1 MSRVLKRPMFRMGG
15 AAEGITSGLDK
26 PRKQFFDGS
35 QPNPRRTFL
44 EAQQAA
50 IKPDILK
57 MMYAKQFP
65 NKTEEQV
72 QTEVDNFL
80 GGKDNIIANT
90 NTTNTTNN
98 TNMMQTTG
106 DAATGGLT
114 RDQIIA
120 QAMADAQKFSGSQ
133 EPMSR
138 NEMLARFLIPF
149 GLNLATATPT
159 GGLLST
165 AAGAAKQPV
174 EMLVK
179 GIDQRREAKTE
190 READLF
196 AAFLSSG
203 LQERR
208 EDKKLAAQK
217 LKDSRELLTL
227 YDKTKEENVIVRA
240 GDVYNNLENYGPAE
254 TNKEGRTFEKLEVA
268 NQIKEL
274 MGTIFELKNQ
284 ENLSGEEQ
292 LELEQAETVL
302 DYLKGNKNTKIFAS
316 ELLRDTNFLAD
327 VRTVVKNVF
336 ETTDK
341 YKEFAKDGF
350 TDQEE
355 LYIQRELDKAVKFY
369 LETGTFPP
377 EYMGAQAMATGGRAG
392 YRVGGGAIGGGEDMG
407 ANIVTETATTP
418 EPIQKIDYETLRARL
433 PKEITDDIVRLIA
446 SSPQALE
453 DFATIQTQ
461 QDVVLFNQKY
471 DVELVLPAEA

>member
-1 MSRVLKRPMFRMGG
+1 MSRTLKRPMFRMGG

-26 PRKQFFDGS
+26 PRKQFFDGT

-57 MMYAKQFP
+57 MMYSKQFP
-65 NKTEEQV
+65 DKTEEQV

-80 GGKDNIIANT
+80 GGKDNIIAD
-90 NTTNTTNN
+90 TNTTNN
-98 TNMMQTTG
+98 MNMVQLTG
-106 DAATGGLT
+106 DTATGGLT

-133 EPMSR
+133 PQMSGR
-138 NEMLARFLIPF
+138 EMAARFLIPF
-149 GLNLATATPT
+149 GLDLATRTPS
-159 GGLLST
+159 GNLLST
-165 AAGAAKQPV
+165 AAASAKAPA
-174 EMLVK
+174 EALFK
-179 GIDQRREAKTE
+179 SIDKRRDAKAE

-203 LQERR
+203 LEERR
-208 EDKKLAAQK
+208 EDKKAAAQR

-227 YDKTKEENVIVRA
+227 YDRTLKRNVVVQA
-240 GDVYNNLENYGPAE
+240 GDVYNNLDNYGPAE
-254 TNKEGRTFEKLEVA
+254 KKKDGRPFEKVEVA
-268 NQIKEL
+268 NLIEQKMAE
-274 MGTIFELKNQ
+274 IFKLKNQ
-284 ENLSGEEQ
+284 ESLSDEQ
-292 LELEQAETVL
+292 QLQLEQAETVV
-302 DYLKGNKNTKIFAS
+302 DYLKGSKNTKIFAD
-316 ELLRDTNFLAD
+316 ELLRDPNFLSD

-336 ETTDK
+336 EKTDK
-341 YKEFAKDGF
+341 YKEFQKDGI
-350 TDQEE
+350 TDQED
-355 LYIQRELDKAVKFY
+355 LYIQKELDKAVKFY

-392 YRVGGGAIGGGEDMG
+392 YQMGGGADMG
-407 ANIVTETATTP
+407 QMPTN

-433 PKEITDDIVRLIA
+433 PKEITDDIVKLIA
-446 SSPQALE
+446 SSPEALE

>member
-1 MSRVLKRPMFRMGG
+1 MNRTLRRPMFRMGG

-35 QPNPRRTFL
+35 KPNPRRTFL

-65 NKTEEQV
+65 DKTEEQV

-80 GGKDNIIANT
+80 SGNDNIIANT
-90 NTTNTTNN
+90 NTTNT
-98 TNMMQTTG
+98 MQIAG
-106 DAATGGLT
+106 DRATAIPSIEEKAAE
-114 RDQIIA
+114 
-120 QAMADAQKFSGSQ
+120 AMANAKRFAGSQ

-203 LQERR
+203 LQDRR
-208 EDKKLAAQK
+208 EDKKLAAQE
-217 LKDSRELLTL
+217 LKDSKELLTL
-227 YDKTKEENVIVRA
+227 YDRTLQRNVVVQA
-240 GDVYNNLENYGPAE
+240 GDVYNNLTNYEPAK
-254 TNKEGRTFEKLEVA
+254 TDKEGRTFEKLEVG
-268 NQIKEL
+268 NLIEQK
-274 MGTIFELKNQ
+274 MGEIFELEAKEDKTAEDLQ
-284 ENLSGEEQ
+284 EIEKAKAV
-292 LELEQAETVL
+292 LE
-302 DYLKGNKNTKIFAS
+302 YLQGNKNTSAFSNALLKDLEYQKKLRRSIS
-316 ELLRDTNFLAD
+316 EKL
-327 VRTVVKNVF
+327 K
-336 ETTDK
+336 TTDK
-341 YKEFAKDGF
+341 YSGTLDATKELQLK
-350 TDQEE
+350 QEIDAA
-355 LYIQRELDKAVKFY
+355 LKIYI
-369 LETGTFPP
+369 ETGKFPP
-377 EYMGAQAMATGGRAG
+377 ELQLAKGGRVEYQMG
-392 YRVGGGAIGGGEDMG
+392 GDVNMGGGADMSQMPT
-407 ANIVTETATTP
+407 N

-446 SSPQALE
+446 SSPEALE

>member
-1 MSRVLKRPMFRMGG
+1 MLYASKF
-15 AAEGITSGLDK
+15 
-26 PRKQFFDGS
+26 
-35 QPNPRRTFL
+35 
-44 EAQQAA
+44 
-50 IKPDILK
+50 PD
-57 MMYAKQFP
+57 
-65 NKTEEQV
+65 KTEEQV

-80 GGKDNIIANT
+80 SGKDNIIADT

-254 TNKEGRTFEKLEVA
+254 TDKEGRTFEKLEVA

-292 LELEQAETVL
+292 LQLEQAETVL

-316 ELLRDTNFLAD
+316 ELLRDPNFLAD
-327 VRTVVKNVF
+327 VRTVAKNVF

-341 YKEFAKDGF
+341 YKEFQKDGI

-392 YRVGGGAIGGGEDMG
+392 YQMGGGADMG
-407 ANIVTETATTP
+407 QMPTN

-446 SSPQALE
+446 SSPEALE

>member
-50 IKPDILK
+50 IEPDILK
-57 MMYAKQFP
+57 MMYSRQFP

-80 GGKDNIIANT
+80 SGKDNIIANT
-90 NTTNTTNN
+90 NTTNTTN
-98 TNMMQTTG
+98 TMQTAG
-106 DAATGGLT
+106 DRATALPS
-114 RDQIIA
+114 RDQVA
-120 QAMADAQKFSGSQ
+120 AEAMANAKRFVGSQ

-149 GLNLATATPT
+149 GLDFATRTPSGNLFATA
-159 GGLLST
+159 
-165 AAGAAKQPV
+165 AASAKAPAQA
-174 EMLVK
+174 LIK
-179 GIDQRREAKTE
+179 SIDERRDAKTE

-208 EDKKLAAQK
+208 EDKKAAAQR

-227 YDKTKEENVIVRA
+227 YDRTLKRNVVVQA
-240 GDVYNNLENYGPAE
+240 GDVYNNLDNYGPAE
-254 TNKEGRTFEKLEVA
+254 KKKDGRPFEKVEVA
-268 NQIKEL
+268 NLIEQKMAE
-274 MGTIFELKNQ
+274 IFKLKNQ
-284 ENLSGEEQ
+284 ESLSDEQ
-292 LELEQAETVL
+292 QLQLEQAETVV
-302 DYLKGNKNTKIFAS
+302 DYLKGNKNTKIFAN
-316 ELLRDTNFLAD
+316 ELLRDPNFLSD

-336 ETTDK
+336 EKTDK
-341 YKEFAKDGF
+341 YKEFKKDGF
-350 TDQEE
+350 TKQED
-355 LYIQRELDKAVKFY
+355 LYIQKELDKAVKFY

-392 YRVGGGAIGGGEDMG
+392 YQMGGGADMG
-407 ANIVTETATTP
+407 QMPTN

-433 PKEITDDIVRLIA
+433 PKEITDDIVKLIA
-446 SSPQALE
+446 SSPEALE

>member
-1 MSRVLKRPMFRMGG
+1 LDNMNRTLRRPMFRMGG

-57 MMYAKQFP
+57 MMYSKQFP
-65 NKTEEQV
+65 DKTEEQV

-80 GGKDNIIANT
+80 SGKDNIIADT

-254 TNKEGRTFEKLEVA
+254 TDKEGRTFEKLEVA

-292 LELEQAETVL
+292 LQLEQAETVL

-316 ELLRDTNFLAD
+316 ELLRDPNFLAD
-327 VRTVVKNVF
+327 VRTVAKNVF

-341 YKEFAKDGF
+341 YKEFQKDGI

-392 YRVGGGAIGGGEDMG
+392 YQMGGGADMG
-407 ANIVTETATTP
+407 QMPTN

-446 SSPQALE
+446 SSPEALE